1 MKKIEQKLLD
11 LFDEFK
17 EYKINIEGKS
27 VGTLIV
33 YLRHIEEFCNDMEIF
48 NFTDFININANVVK
62 DWLIKLTNKNNSN
75 TTRNNKLSAIKQI
88 YTFLYEEKEINI
100 DLKILKIKF
109 SKTAKK
115 ENYCITEEQMI
126 ELQSIITNERTKC
139 AVAIICDTGLRFS
152 ELMQITCDDIERGF
166 AVVVGKGNK
175 ERKVY
180 FTPSC
185 IEISQRFITNK
196 RQHIIERTGKNT
208 NILLISDEGNL
219 MDLYNFTKSLK
230 HYARKIGLYWYEEM
244 SPHKLRH
251 GYITKMLNN
260 GVPVH
265 IVKEIVGHSNISVTD
280 RYAHTTQDM
289 IEMYMTHEY
298 E

>member
-1 MKKIEQKLLD
+1 MKEIEQKLLD

-17 EYKINIEGKS
+17 EYKMNIEGKS
-27 VGTLIV
+27 TSTLFV
-33 YLRHIEEFCNDMEIF
+33 YIRHIEEFCKDMKILTLNDF
-48 NFTDFININANVVK
+48 LNVNANIIK

-75 TTRNNKLSAIKQI
+75 TTKNNKLSAIKQI
-88 YTFLYEEKEINI
+88 YTFLYEEKEISI
-100 DLKILKIKF
+100 DLKILRIKF

-126 ELQSIITNERTKC
+126 QLQDEITNERTKC
-139 AVAIICDTGLRFS
+139 AVAIICETGVRFS
-152 ELMQITCDDIERGF
+152 ELIQITCQDIKRGF
-166 AVVVGKGNK
+166 AIIIGKGNK
-175 ERKVY
+175 ERKI
-180 FTPSC
+180 FFNPSC
-185 IEISQRFITNK
+185 IEVSQRFIANK
-196 RQHIIERTGKNT
+196 RQHIIDRTGKNT
-208 NILLISDEGNL
+208 DILLISDEGNV

-230 HYARKIGLYWYEEM
+230 HYARKMGLYWYEEM

-251 GYITKMLNN
+251 GYITKMLNK

-280 RYAHTTQDM
+280 RYAHTTQDI